1 MLCLRQVLNLLEGGE
16 KLTDIAVITPYKAQV
31 EKIKEVFRE
40 NFHYFSVPEGD
51 FQEFIENRI
60 YTVDSFQGREEE
72 IVIISWVRSNYE
84 PGQPRKTGFL
94 KDFRR
99 VNVSLSRARKK
110 MILIGDYETLTNSD
124 NLVVRYIFRQIK
136 NLREEKRIIL

>member
-1 MLCLRQVLNLLEGGE
+1 M
-16 KLTDIAVITPYKAQV
+16 ITPYKAQV

-40 NFHYFSVPEGD
+40 NFNYLFRAGKRSSS
-51 FQEFIENRI
+51 EFIENGSTPSI
-60 YTVDSFQGREEE
+60 PFKDGEK
-72 IVIISWVRSNYE
+72 RSSLSDGTE
-84 PGQPRKTGFL
+84 QLRAGQPRKTGFL

-110 MILIGDYETLTNSD
+110 MILIGDYDTLTNSD

-136 NLREEKRIIL
+136 NLRAEQKIIL